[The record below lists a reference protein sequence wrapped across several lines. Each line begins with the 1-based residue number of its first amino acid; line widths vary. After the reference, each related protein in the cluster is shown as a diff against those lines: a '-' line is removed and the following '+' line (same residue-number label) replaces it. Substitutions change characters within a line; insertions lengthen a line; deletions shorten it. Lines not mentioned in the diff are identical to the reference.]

1 MDTPAEKSG
10 AIESLA
16 VAQDVETVFSLT
28 PDMQHGEHSL
38 KEFDVYVQNKPGE
51 LAKVCELLG
60 TNGVNIKAISS
71 ERNNKP
77 MIKIV
82 TDDEAT
88 AKSSLARS
96 GIAFEMRDVVSVRMA
111 DRPGELGKIAR
122 KLARAMVNVDSIY
135 ILGKEGPTTD
145 IAFTVDNLEKAQMAL
160 K

>member
-1 MDTPAEKSG
+1 M
-10 AIESLA
+10 
-16 VAQDVETVFSLT
+16 
-28 PDMQHGEHSL
+28 

-77 MIKIV
+77 MIKVV

-88 AKSSLARS
+88 TKSSLARS
-96 GIAFEMRDVVSVRMA
+96 GIAFEMRDVVLVRMA

-122 KLARAMVNVDSIY
+122 KLAKAMVNVDSIY
-135 ILGKEGPTTD
+135 ILGKEGSSTD
-145 IAFTVDNLEKAQMAL
+145 IVFTVDNLEKAQTAL

>member
-1 MDTPAEKSG
+1 VG
-10 AIESLA
+10 
-16 VAQDVETVFSLT
+16 F
-28 PDMQHGEHSL
+28 L

-51 LAKVCELLG
+51 LAKVCEMLG
-60 TNGVNIKAISS
+60 NQGVNIKAIAS
-71 ERNNKP
+71 ERASDRP

-88 AKSSLARS
+88 AKSALARS
-96 GIAFEMRDVVSVRMA
+96 GILFDLRDVVAVKMP

-135 ILGKEGPTTD
+135 ILGRDGSNTV
-145 IAFTVDNLEKAQMAL
+145 IAFTVDNVQKAESVL